1 MLTDIRQAKQATWL
15 LSGQLAD
22 EEPVRHIRVDTSR
35 CLVGRRADATLR
47 IPRSS
52 ISREHAEL
60 LLIDGQ
66 LHVRDLGSTNG
77 TFVNGVRIYETRE
90 LGHGDLVQFGQVI
103 FRVTQQASTSSYQ
116 TVHDDSCDRALAL
129 IQFDQLMTQRAVACH
144 YQPIVSMHD
153 RHVLGFEVL
162 GRSRLFGLKDP
173 ASMFAAA
180 KMLNVEGELSRML
193 REEGVRGA
201 SVFPKTHVLFF
212 NTHPI
217 EMDDIDLLI
226 FSLHQVRGL
235 ESHRP
240 MVLEIHEAAVTNR
253 EAMIKLKA
261 ALADLRIGLAYDDF
275 GAGQARLVELV
286 EVSPDYLKFD
296 MVLVQ
301 HLESASLDRQR
312 MLASLVRMVLDL
324 GIKPLAEGI
333 ETPGD
338 HEICRQMGFTCAQG
352 FLYGR
357 PVLPSAVLE
366 SIQSRAPAAD
376 DTALDHG
383 AVAAESAL
391 PADQQPMA
399 QDNRL

>member
-1 MLTDIRQAKQATWL
+1 MLTDIRQVKQVTWL

-22 EEPVRHIRVDTSR
+22 EEPVRHIRIDTPR

-47 IPRSS
+47 IARTT

-60 LLIDGQ
+60 LLVEGR

-77 TFVNGVRIYETRE
+77 TFVNGARIHETRE
-90 LGHGDLVQFGQVI
+90 LAHGDLVQFGQVI

-144 YQPIVSMHD
+144 YQPIVSMQD
-153 RHVLGFEVL
+153 CRPFGSEVL

-173 ASMFAAA
+173 HAMFGAA

-193 REEGVRGA
+193 REEGVRSA
-201 SVFPKTHVLFF
+201 AVFPEDHVLFF

-217 EMDDIDLLI
+217 EMDDVDLLI
-226 FSLHQVRGL
+226 FSLHQIR
-235 ESHRP
+235 EMEPQRH
-240 MVLEIHEAAVTNR
+240 MVLEIHEAAVTNPD
-253 EAMIKLKA
+253 AMVKLKA
-261 ALADLRIGLAYDDF
+261 ALADLQIRLAYDDF

-286 EVSPDYLKFD
+286 EVPPDYLKFD
-296 MVLVQ
+296 MGLIQ

-338 HEICRQMGFTCAQG
+338 HEICRQVGFTCAQG

-357 PVLPSAVLE
+357 PMLPNALLE
-366 SIQSRAPAAD
+366 SIRTSAP
-376 DTALDHG
+376 LVG
-383 AVAAESAL
+383 APDGDGSA
-391 PADQQPMA
+391 MA
-399 QDNRL
+399 QCSPRR